1 MEQKLLFEKYVIYLK
16 DEIKKIDSDYSN
28 LVLEKLETI
37 DLDKTKEINTMV
49 ALMNRV
55 CGTKVTLYWE
65 WYRYIN
71 SN

>member
-28 LVLEKLETI
+28 LILEKLETI

-71 SN
+71 

>member
-16 DEIKKIDSDYSN
+16 YEIKKIDSDYSN
-28 LVLEKLETI
+28 LILEKLETI
-37 DLDKTKEINTMV
+37 NLDKTKEINTMV

-55 CGTKVTLYWE
+55 CNTKVALYWE

-71 SN
+71 

>member
-1 MEQKLLFEKYVIYLK
+1 MEQKLLYESYVIYLK

-37 DLDKTKEINTMV
+37 DLDRRKEINTMV

-55 CGTKVTLYWE
+55 CGAKVALYWE

-71 SN
+71 